1 MDLVAKAAAAEKA
14 TVKIFYHT
22 NNPHDNS
29 AERWIYEVWKDGFN
43 SIGHK
48 VIPVNDQNLIPFLTP
63 ETDSL
68 FMTDICVIQL
78 KKFNKFLQQKRRENL
93 KIAAWIHWPLIKEVS
108 FKKQYFFDEGFA
120 DLYFGEREN
129 DGDRFYLETGKHYF
143 CIPHAASPYVQK
155 KDIAEVNKKYD
166 IVYLGS
172 KLPKKAWFEK
182 NILGHLKNNKKIK
195 TKIIGTGWSKK
206 DSFLKAARKAFKKL
220 HLYKIKDL
228 FDKMTVKISMEE
240 EARFYQ
246 LAKIALNFHE
256 REPDG
261 SQPHYI
267 VNSRTFKI
275 PACGG
280 FQICDEVP
288 AIRKYFTKDELV
300 MCSLSQKKWLET
312 IYYFLENDLE
322 RKKIQQNGIRRAHK
336 DHLSS
341 VRANQILQLI
351 KR

>member
-1 MDLVAKAAAAEKA
+1 LELVAQKPATEK
-14 TVKIFYHT
+14 TPLKIFYHI

-48 VIPVNDQNLIPFLTP
+48 VIPVNDQNLISILTP
-63 ETDSL
+63 ETESL
-68 FMTDICVIQL
+68 FMTDICVIKL
-78 KKFNKFLQQKRRENL
+78 SKFNKFLQQKRRQKL
-93 KIAAWIHWPLIKEVS
+93 KVAAWIHWPLIKDVY
-108 FKKQYFFDEGFA
+108 FNKKYFFDEGFA

-129 DGDRFYLETGKHYF
+129 DGEQFYLETGKQYY
-143 CIPHAASPYVQK
+143 CIPHAASANIQK
-155 KDIAEVNKKYD
+155 AGTVEDNKQYD
-166 IVYLGS
+166 VVYLGS
-172 KLPKKAWFEK
+172 KLPKKAWFER
-182 NILGHLKNNKKIK
+182 NILGHLKKDKNIK
-195 TKIIGTGWSKK
+195 TKIIGTGWSKR
-206 DSFLKAARKAFKKL
+206 DILVKAFRKAFKKL
-220 HLYKIKDL
+220 HFYKLKNV
-228 FDKMTVKISMEE
+228 FDKMTVKISIED
-240 EARFYQ
+240 EARLYQ

-288 AIRKYFTKDELV
+288 AIRKYFTEDELV
-300 MCSLSQKKWLET
+300 MCSLNRKNWLET
-312 IYYFLENDLE
+312 IYYFLENESE
-322 RKKIQQNGIRRAHK
+322 RKKIQQKGTQRAQR

-341 VRANQILQLI
+341 VRGLQILQLI